1 MNYLIGHDRC
11 GWQAAR
17 ERKTQ
22 EAGKRRAGIFLDARR
37 TATRHDATRRDATR
51 RDATRVS

>member
-22 EAGKRRAGIFLDARR
+22 ENGAPVFFSTRAAS
-37 TATRHDATRRDATR
+37 R